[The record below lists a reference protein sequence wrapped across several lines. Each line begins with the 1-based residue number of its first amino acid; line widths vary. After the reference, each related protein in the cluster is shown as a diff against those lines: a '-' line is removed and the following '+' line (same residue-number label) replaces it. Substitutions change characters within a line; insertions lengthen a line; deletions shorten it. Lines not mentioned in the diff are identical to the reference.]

1 MKKLLLILFVMFSVT
16 INAQLASGTVAPN
29 FTATDINGNV
39 HSLSDYL
46 AAGKTIIMDISATW
60 CGPCWNYHNSHAL
73 EDLYASYGY
82 GGSEEV
88 VVLFVEG
95 DGTTGINDLN
105 GLTATSQGNWVLNT
119 PYPIIDSAN
128 IASLYQISYFPT
140 VYRICPNGIV
150 TELQQP
156 TTAAFVSSINS
167 SCGSLVGT
175 QNNIEMLDSES
186 GFCTNTGSPVV
197 KFKNLGANAVTSG
210 TVNLKE
216 NGNVIATKDFTSSA
230 AQFATNAVTLD
241 PITVNSTSEYSVEVT
256 NVNNAPNFNAGNSVA
271 NLDLYVAAYSPAN
284 ISVKVYTD
292 NYPTEI
298 SWKIRNSL
306 GVVAGSGGPYIG
318 LANGGGADANTTKT
332 KSVILATNQ
341 CYSIELLDSYGDGWG
356 SGSTP
361 HGLEVFANGVS
372 IASVL
377 VGNFG
382 TTLTKANAI
391 TTTVLAT
398 DNFASQKTAV
408 FPNPTT
414 GIIQINT
421 ENPVNIAIVDVLGKT
436 VYNAN
441 DITKNSSIDL
451 SNLQKGIYFAKIEG
465 DNASTTEK
473 IILK

>member
-1 MKKLLLILFVMFSVT
+1 MKKLLLILFVMLSVT

-105 GLTATSQGNWVLNT
+105 GLTASSQGNWVLNT
-119 PYPIIDSAN
+119 PYPIIDSST

-156 TTAAFVSSINS
+156 TTAGFVSSINS
-167 SCGSLVGT
+167 GCGALVGT
-175 QNNIEMLDSES
+175 QNNIEMLESES
-186 GFCTNTGSPVV
+186 GFCTTNGSPIV

-216 NGNVIATKDFTSSA
+216 NGNVIATKNFTSSA
-230 AQFATNAVTLD
+230 AQFATASVTLD
-241 PITVNSTSEYSVEVT
+241 PININNSSQYSIEVE
-256 NVNNAPNFNAGNSVA
+256 NVNNAPNFNANSSSA
-271 NLDLYVAAYSPAN
+271 NLDLYVAAQTPLN
-284 ISVKVYTD
+284 IVVKVYTD
-292 NYPTEI
+292 NYPTEMT
-298 SWKIRNSL
+298 WKIKNAVGATVS
-306 GVVAGSGGPYIG
+306 SGGPYVG

-332 KSVILATNQ
+332 KNVTLAANQ
-341 CYSIELLDSYGDGWG
+341 CYSIQLLDSYGDGWG

-372 IASVL
+372 IANVA
-377 VGNFG
+377 VENFG
-382 TTLTKANAI
+382 TTYTKSNVM
-391 TTTVLAT
+391 TTSVLGI
-398 DNFASQKTAV
+398 DNFAANKTKV
-408 FPNPTT
+408 FPNPTA
-414 GIIQINT
+414 GIIHIIT
-421 ENPVNIAIVDVLGKT
+421 ENEVNVTIVDVLGKT
-436 VYNAN
+436 VYAAN
-441 DITKNSSIDL
+441 NITKNNSIDL

>member
-1 MKKLLLILFVMFSVT
+1 MKKLLLILFVLFSVS

-46 AAGKTIIMDISATW
+46 AAGKTVIMDVSATW
-60 CGPCWNYHNSHAL
+60 CGPCWNYHSSHAL

-88 VVLFVEG
+88 VVLFIEG
-95 DGTTGINDLN
+95 DAATGINDLN
-105 GLTATSQGNWVLNT
+105 GLTAASQGNWVLNT
-119 PYPIIDSAN
+119 PYPIIDSAT
-128 IASLYQISYFPT
+128 IASLYQIAYFPT
-140 VYRICPNGIV
+140 VYRICPSGIV

-156 TTAAFVSSINS
+156 TTASFVSSINS
-167 SCGSLVGT
+167 SCGALAGT

-186 GFCTNTGSPVV
+186 GFCTSSGSPVV
-197 KFKNLGANAVTSG
+197 NFKNFGANAVTSG

-216 NGNVIATKDFTSSA
+216 NGNVIATKNFTSNA
-230 AQFATNAVTLD
+230 AQFATSAITLD
-241 PITVNSTSEYSVEVT
+241 PITVNTASQYSVEVT
-256 NVNNAPNFNAGNSVA
+256 NVNNATNFNADNSLA
-271 NLDLYVAAYSPAN
+271 NLDLYVAAQSPAN

-298 SWKIRNSL
+298 SWKIKNAQ
-306 GVVAGSGGPYIG
+306 GVVAGFGGPYAG
-318 LANGGGADANTTKT
+318 SANGGGADANTTKS
-332 KSVILATNQ
+332 KNVILAANQ
-341 CYSIELLDSYGDGWG
+341 CYSIQLLDSYGDGWG

-372 IASVL
+372 IASIS

-398 DNFASQKTAV
+398 DNFASQKTTV

-436 VYNAN
+436 VYAAKN
-441 DITKNSSIDL
+441 ITKNSFVDL
-451 SNLQKGIYFAKIEG
+451 TNLQKGIYFAKIEG
-465 DNASTTEK
+465 DTANTTEK

>member
-1 MKKLLLILFVMFSVT
+1 MKKLLLILFVLFSVT

-46 AAGKTIIMDISATW
+46 AAGKTVIMDISATW

-73 EDLYASYGY
+73 EDLYASYGF

-95 DGTTGINDLN
+95 DGTTSISDLN
-105 GLTATSQGNWVLNT
+105 GLTAASQGNWVLNT
-119 PYPIIDSAN
+119 PYPIIDSAT

-140 VYRICPNGIV
+140 VYRICPSGIL

-156 TTAAFVSSINS
+156 TTAALKSGIAST
-167 SCGSLVGT
+167 CGALVGT

-186 GFCTNTGSPVV
+186 GFCTSNGSPVV
-197 KFKNLGANAVTSG
+197 KFKNFGANAVTSG

-216 NGNVIATKDFTSSA
+216 NGNVIATKDFTSNA
-230 AQFATNAVTLD
+230 AQFATSTVTLD
-241 PITVNSTSEYSVEVT
+241 PINVNNASQYSVEVT
-256 NVNNAPNFNAGNSVA
+256 NVNNAPNFNADNSLA
-271 NLDLYVAAYSPAN
+271 DLDLYVAAQSPAN

-298 SWKIRNSL
+298 SWKIKNAQ
-306 GVVAGSGGPYIG
+306 GVVAGFGGPYAG
-318 LANGGGADANTTKT
+318 SANGGGADANTTKS
-332 KSVILATNQ
+332 KNVILAANQ
-341 CYSIELLDSYGDGWG
+341 CYSIQLLDSYGDGWG

-382 TTLTKANAI
+382 TTLTKSNAL

-398 DNFASQKTAV
+398 DNFASQKTTV

-414 GIIQINT
+414 GIIKINT
-421 ENPVNIAIVDVLGKT
+421 ENSVNVMIVDVLGKT
-436 VYNAN
+436 VYNAKN
-441 DITKNSSIDL
+441 ITKNSPIDL

-465 DNASTTEK
+465 DTASTTEK